1 MIFSN
6 IVVIHNIKKID
17 EGERTVKYAAKGKES
32 NAFWY
37 FFFYLNFN
45 RPEHDKAH
53 DNEFY
58 VMHDRIV
65 HVNPINLIL

>member
-1 MIFSN
+1 MTNMQLKGQRKQCILLLPFL
-6 IVVIHNIKKID
+6 KK
-17 EGERTVKYAAKGKES
+17 K
-32 NAFWY
+32 
-37 FFFYLNFN
+37 NFN

-65 HVNPINLIL
+65 HVNPK